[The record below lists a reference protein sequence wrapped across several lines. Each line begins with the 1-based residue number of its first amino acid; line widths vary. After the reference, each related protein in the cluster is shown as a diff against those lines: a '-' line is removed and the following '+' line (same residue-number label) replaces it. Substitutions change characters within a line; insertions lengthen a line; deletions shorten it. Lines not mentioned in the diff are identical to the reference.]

1 MKNAKIL
8 LYSVL
13 AVGLLFTQVHA
24 EDIATF
30 SITSDQ
36 TSYKVGDSIPI
47 TLAVNAGA
55 YSSNLNV
62 IDMTIKFDT
71 AKVEVSSTTAPFT
84 PGAIYSSAPIQSV
97 EGDAVNVVAMV
108 NAGSPAANR
117 SGTIG
122 TINFKAK
129 AEGNAVF
136 TYSDIKAA
144 AGKAGEALTDDY
156 ITTTA
161 SSLSVT
167 IGAVSTNNTTADT
180 SSSGSSAASVRTAT
194 PAKTVKAA
202 TTGPEHVVLIVLISG
217 LAIMLFSRLYR
228 KARA

>member
-1 MKNAKIL
+1 MNKAKIL
-8 LYSVL
+8 LFSVL
-13 AVGLLFTQVHA
+13 IASVCFLPAKA
-24 EDIATF
+24 EDVATF
-30 SITSDQ
+30 SITSDK
-36 TSYKVGDSIPI
+36 TSYQVGDAIPI

-62 IDMTIKFDT
+62 IEMTLKFD
-71 AKVEVSSTTAPFT
+71 ANKVEVSNTSTPFT

-97 EGDAVNVVAMV
+97 SGDTINVVAMV
-108 NAGSPAANR
+108 NAGSPASNR

-122 TINFKAK
+122 TISFKAK
-129 AEGNAVF
+129 AEGTAVF

-144 AGKAGEALTDDY
+144 AGTAGETLTDDY

-167 IGAVSTNNTTADT
+167 IGAVSTTDT
-180 SSSGSSAASVRTAT
+180 SSSSTGATSVRTAT

-202 TTGPEHVVLIVLISG
+202 TTGPEHVLLVVFASG
-217 LAIMLFSRLYR
+217 LAILLFSRFYR